1 MMKNIL
7 LLTLIGCLL
16 SGCKSSIII
25 PQKEIYETED
35 FINVAISDF
44 TSRCS
49 LFKKDSVFEISIE
62 DTLVKRSFQS
72 EQSRWV
78 LDTVYQNIL
87 VVGIW
92 GLMDTKEWY
101 FSDAV
106 IGSKGKLPSR
116 YVIVKGKLFFWDDD
130 DYPLTEETLSV
141 FKRYNI
147 LTEVMERGMSPDNP
161 INDAAK
167 AADYY
172 FCRDDAS
179 NYKRVVTNIATGFY
193 DPPKLKC
200 K

>member
-1 MMKNIL
+1 MRNIF
-7 LLTLIGCLL
+7 LIIIISCLL
-16 SGCKSSIII
+16 SGCKSSIVI
-25 PQKEIYETED
+25 PQKETYQTED

-44 TSRCS
+44 VSKCS
-49 LFKKDSVFEISIE
+49 LFKKDSVFKVSVE
-62 DTLVKRSFQS
+62 DTLVKLSFQS

-78 LDTVYQNIL
+78 LDTVYQNVL
-87 VVGIW
+87 VVEIL

-106 IGSKGKLPSR
+106 IGSKGELPSR
-116 YVIVKGKLFFWDDD
+116 YDIVKGKLFFWEDD
-130 DYPLTEETLSV
+130 DYPLTEEILSV

-147 LTEVMERGMSPDNP
+147 LTEMMERGALPDNP

-172 FCRDDAS
+172 FCRNDVS
-179 NYKRVVTNIATGFY
+179 NYKRVVTHVATGY
-193 DPPKLKC
+193 YEPPKLKC

>member
-1 MMKNIL
+1 MRNIF
-7 LLTLIGCLL
+7 LIIIISCLL
-16 SGCKSSIII
+16 SGCKSSIVIL
-25 PQKEIYETED
+25 QKETYQTED

-44 TSRCS
+44 VSKCS
-49 LFKKDSVFEISIE
+49 LFKKDSVFKISVE
-62 DTLVKRSFQS
+62 NTLVELSFQS
-72 EQSRWV
+72 EQSRWI

-87 VVGIW
+87 VVNVF
-92 GLMDTKEWY
+92 GLINKVWY

-116 YVIVKGKLFFWDDD
+116 YVIIEGKLFFWDDD
-130 DYPLTEETLSV
+130 NYPLTEEALSV

-147 LTEVMERGMSPDNP
+147 LTEMLEEGMIPEFT

-167 AADYY
+167 AAHYY

-179 NYKRVVTNIATGFY
+179 NYKRVVTNIATGYY

>member
-1 MMKNIL
+1 MRNIF
-7 LLTLIGCLL
+7 LIIIISCLL
-16 SGCKSSIII
+16 SGCKSSIVI
-25 PQKEIYETED
+25 PQKETYQTED

-44 TSRCS
+44 VSKCS
-49 LFKKDSVFEISIE
+49 LFKKDSVFKVSVE
-62 DTLVKRSFQS
+62 DTLVKLSFQS

-78 LDTVYQNIL
+78 LDTVYQNVL
-87 VVGIW
+87 VVEIL

-106 IGSKGKLPSR
+106 IGSKGERPSR
-116 YVIVKGKLFFWDDD
+116 YAIVKGKLFFWEDD
-130 DYPLTEETLSV
+130 DYPLTEEILSV

-147 LTEVMERGMSPDNP
+147 LTEMMERGALPDNP

-172 FCRDDAS
+172 FCRNDVS
-179 NYKRVVTNIATGFY
+179 NYKRVVTHVATGY
-193 DPPKLKC
+193 YEPPKLKC

>member
-1 MMKNIL
+1 MRNIF
-7 LLTLIGCLL
+7 LIIISCLL
-16 SGCKSSIII
+16 SGCKSSIVIL
-25 PQKEIYETED
+25 QKETDQTED

-44 TSRCS
+44 VSKCS
-49 LFKKDSVFEISIE
+49 LFKKDSVFKISVE
-62 DTLVKRSFQS
+62 DTLVELSFQS
-72 EQSRWV
+72 EQSRWI

-87 VVGIW
+87 VVNVF
-92 GLMDTKEWY
+92 GLINKVWY

-116 YVIVKGKLFFWDDD
+116 YVIVKGKLFFWQDDN
-130 DYPLTEETLSV
+130 YPLTEEILSV

-147 LTEVMERGMSPDNP
+147 LTEMMERGALPDNP

-172 FCRDDAS
+172 FCRNDVS
-179 NYKRVVTNIATGFY
+179 NYKRVVTHVATGY
-193 DPPKLKC
+193 YEPPKLKC

>member
-1 MMKNIL
+1 MRNIF
-7 LLTLIGCLL
+7 LIIISCLL
-16 SGCKSSIII
+16 SGCKSSIVIL
-25 PQKEIYETED
+25 QKETYQTED

-44 TSRCS
+44 VSKCS
-49 LFKKDSVFEISIE
+49 LFKKDSVFKVSVE
-62 DTLVKRSFQS
+62 DTLVKLSFQS
-72 EQSRWV
+72 EQSRWI

-87 VVGIW
+87 VVNVF
-92 GLMDTKEWY
+92 GLINKVWY

-116 YVIVKGKLFFWDDD
+116 YAIVKGKLFFWEDD
-130 DYPLTEETLSV
+130 DYPLTEEILSV

-147 LTEVMERGMSPDNP
+147 LTEMMERGALPDNP

-172 FCRDDAS
+172 FCRNDVS
-179 NYKRVVTNIATGFY
+179 NYKRVVTHVATGY
-193 DPPKLKC
+193 YEPPKLKC

>member
-1 MMKNIL
+1 MRNIF
-7 LLTLIGCLL
+7 LIIIISCLL
-16 SGCKSSIII
+16 SGCKSSIVI
-25 PQKEIYETED
+25 PQKETYQTED

-44 TSRCS
+44 VSKCS
-49 LFKKDSVFEISIE
+49 LFKKDSVFKISVE
-62 DTLVKRSFQS
+62 DTLVELSFQS
-72 EQSRWV
+72 EQSRWI

-87 VVGIW
+87 VVNVF
-92 GLMDTKEWY
+92 GLINKVWY

-116 YVIVKGKLFFWDDD
+116 YVIVKGKLFFWQDDN
-130 DYPLTEETLSV
+130 YPLTEEILSV

-147 LTEVMERGMSPDNP
+147 LTEMMERGALHDNT

-172 FCRDDAS
+172 FCRNDVS
-179 NYKRVVTNIATGFY
+179 NYKRVVTHVATGY
-193 DPPKLKC
+193 YEPPKLKC

>member
-1 MMKNIL
+1 MRNIF
-7 LLTLIGCLL
+7 LIIIISCLL
-16 SGCKSSIII
+16 SGCKSSIVI
-25 PQKEIYETED
+25 PQKETYQTED

-44 TSRCS
+44 VSKCS
-49 LFKKDSVFEISIE
+49 LFKKDSVFKFSVE
-62 DTLVKRSFQS
+62 DTLVKLSFQS

-78 LDTVYQNIL
+78 LDTVYQNVL
-87 VVGIW
+87 VVEIL

-106 IGSKGKLPSR
+106 IGSKGELPSR
-116 YVIVKGKLFFWDDD
+116 YAIVKGKLFFWEDD
-130 DYPLTEETLSV
+130 DYPLTEEILSV

-147 LTEVMERGMSPDNP
+147 LTEMMERGALPDNP

-172 FCRDDAS
+172 FCRNDVS
-179 NYKRVVTNIATGFY
+179 NYKRVVTHVATGY
-193 DPPKLKC
+193 YEPPKLKC

>member
-1 MMKNIL
+1 MRNIF
-7 LLTLIGCLL
+7 LIIIISCLL
-16 SGCKSSIII
+16 SGCKSSIVI
-25 PQKEIYETED
+25 PQKETYQTED

-44 TSRCS
+44 VSKCS
-49 LFKKDSVFEISIE
+49 LFKKDSVFKVSVE
-62 DTLVKRSFQS
+62 DTLVKLSFQS

-78 LDTVYQNIL
+78 LDTVYQNVL
-87 VVGIW
+87 VVEIL

-116 YVIVKGKLFFWDDD
+116 YVIVKGKLFFWEDD
-130 DYPLTEETLSV
+130 DYPLTEEILSV

-147 LTEVMERGMSPDNP
+147 LTEMMERGALPDNP

-172 FCRDDAS
+172 FCRNDVS
-179 NYKRVVTNIATGFY
+179 NYKRVVTHVATGY
-193 DPPKLKC
+193 YEPPKLKC

>member
-25 PQKEIYETED
+25 PRKEVYKTED
-35 FINVAISDF
+35 CINVAISDF
-44 TSRCS
+44 VSRCS
-49 LFKKDSVFEISIE
+49 LFKKDSIFEISVE
-62 DTLVKRSFQS
+62 DTLVKLSFQS

-87 VVGIW
+87 VVVISG
-92 GLMDTKEWY
+92 MDNKVWY
-101 FSDAV
+101 FSDAI

>member
-1 MMKNIL
+1 MRNIF
-7 LLTLIGCLL
+7 LIIISCLL
-16 SGCKSSIII
+16 SGCKSSIVIL
-25 PQKEIYETED
+25 QKETYQTED

-44 TSRCS
+44 VSKCS
-49 LFKKDSVFEISIE
+49 LFKKDSVFKVSVE
-62 DTLVKRSFQS
+62 DTLVKLSFQS

-78 LDTVYQNIL
+78 LDTVYQNVL
-87 VVGIW
+87 VVEIL

-116 YVIVKGKLFFWDDD
+116 YVIVKGKLFFWEDD
-130 DYPLTEETLSV
+130 DYPLTEEILSV

-147 LTEVMERGMSPDNP
+147 LTEMMERGALPDNP

-172 FCRDDAS
+172 FCRNDVS
-179 NYKRVVTNIATGFY
+179 NYKRVVTHVATGY
-193 DPPKLKC
+193 YEPPKLKC

>member
-1 MMKNIL
+1 MRNIF
-7 LLTLIGCLL
+7 LIIISCLL
-16 SGCKSSIII
+16 SGCKSSIVI
-25 PQKEIYETED
+25 PQKETYQTED

-44 TSRCS
+44 VSKCS
-49 LFKKDSVFEISIE
+49 LFKKDSVFKISVE
-62 DTLVKRSFQS
+62 DTLVELSFQS

-78 LDTVYQNIL
+78 LDTVYQNVL
-87 VVGIW
+87 VVEIL

-116 YVIVKGKLFFWDDD
+116 YVIVKGKLFFWQDDN
-130 DYPLTEETLSV
+130 YPLTEEILSV

-147 LTEVMERGMSPDNP
+147 LTEMMERGALPDNP

-172 FCRDDAS
+172 FCRNDVS
-179 NYKRVVTNIATGFY
+179 NYKRVVTHVATGY
-193 DPPKLKC
+193 YEPPKLKC